1 MTTPVEPIRVHEME
15 MVVAS
20 EPLRQVMAMVERVA
34 ATPGAVLITGET
46 GVGKELVARAI
57 HSYSLRCGKP
67 WVDVNCAAI
76 PEHLVESELFGFE
89 KGAFSGAD
97 AAKAGLFELA
107 DKGTLFLDEIGE
119 LDPKVQVKLL
129 RVLDGVPYYRLGG
142 NRKVSVDVRIVA
154 ATNRPLEEAVRFGRF
169 RRDLFHRLTQFQ
181 IRVPA
186 LRERPDDIRV
196 LAEMFLRQGSEAR
209 FTPAALDALV
219 AYAWPGNVRELRNV
233 VMKVSVAACDGQ
245 VDVGDLPSEITYQ
258 PAAALGRAMPVSSA
272 GVHLGDLE
280 RQTILRTLQQANGH
294 QGVASKML
302 GISRRTLSRK
312 LKQYRIDEADEHA
325 RDVPP
330 PSLGAREQQY
340 FRVDVQVPVRIRDQ
354 KGNVHEFASV
364 NVSGGGVAMEGV
376 KNPFE
381 LSREF
386 VVSLQLPGGPNI
398 ESAAQIVWADTKG
411 RAGVRF
417 LDMTEQAHLALQDWI
432 DAHQHQEGWS
442 EAEK

>member
-1 MTTPVEPIRVHEME
+1 MTPSSVPIRVHEME

-20 EPLRQVMAMVERVA
+20 EPMRLVMAMVERVA

-76 PEHLVESELFGFE
+76 PEHLVESELFGYE

-97 AAKAGLFELA
+97 AGKAGLFELA

-169 RRDLFHRLTQFQ
+169 RRDLYHRLSQFQ

-186 LRERPDDIRV
+186 LRERPEDIPV
-196 LAEMFLRQGSEAR
+196 LAEMFLRQNCDAQFSPEALE
-209 FTPAALDALV
+209 ALS

-233 VMKVSVAACDGQ
+233 VMKMSVVAREGRIEA
-245 VDVGDLPSEITYQ
+245 GDIPSEMVDRK
-258 PAAALGRAMPVSSA
+258 AVSSPPPVPVRA
-272 GVHLGDLE
+272 TGADLGELE
-280 RQTILRTLQQANGH
+280 RQTILRTLHQAGGH

-312 LKQYRIDEADEHA
+312 LKQYRIEGSEETL
-325 RDVPP
+325 RIEPP
-330 PSLGAREQQY
+330 PNPPDPQDQY
-340 FRVDVQVPVRIRDQ
+340 FRIDLQVPVRIRDS
-354 KGNVHEFASV
+354 KGNVHEFTTV
-364 NVSGGGVAMEGV
+364 NVSMGGLALEGL

-381 LSREF
+381 LSRDF
-386 VVSLQLPGGPNI
+386 IVSLQIPDGPTI
-398 ESAAQIVWADTKG
+398 ESTAKLVWADINGK
-411 RAGVRF
+411 AGVRF
-417 LDMTEQAHLALQDWI
+417 VDLPEGTHEHLRNWI
-432 DAHQHQEGWS
+432 DSHPQQEAWDP
-442 EAEK
+442 ATH